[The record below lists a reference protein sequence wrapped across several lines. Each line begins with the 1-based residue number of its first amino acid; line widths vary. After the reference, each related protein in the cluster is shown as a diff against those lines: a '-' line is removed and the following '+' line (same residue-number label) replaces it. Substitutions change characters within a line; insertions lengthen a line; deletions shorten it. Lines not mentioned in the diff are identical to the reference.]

1 MVNARWIAVVLVIIG
16 ASSYGILSSFIKI
29 AFASGFKDG
38 QITVAQITAGALML
52 WILVAF
58 NKKSW
63 VNPFRGPWIQLAC
76 IGIFGLSL
84 TTIFYNS
91 SLTHLDASLSIVLLF
106 QFTWMTIAMDCIAR
120 KRLPRPNETLAIIV
134 IMIGTLLD
142 VNIFG
147 ANWSQLSGKG
157 ILFGLLS
164 GLTYSLF
171 LFMTGQVKSDLPPLM
186 KSAVMITAAI
196 PMIYLVY
203 PPNIF
208 LDGNTLQLLG
218 WGLMLGFFGQ
228 VVPTI
233 AFNVGIPRIGSTL
246 AAMLGSIELPVA
258 IVAAFLLLGEPVLL
272 VQWLG
277 MILIL
282 AGILLSE
289 KRSRAEIAK
298 IVRNER

>member
-1 MVNARWIAVVLVIIG
+1 MVNARWIAIVLVIIG

-29 AFASGFKDG
+29 AYESGFRDA
-38 QITVAQITAGALML
+38 QITAAQITAGAVML
-52 WILVAF
+52 WVLVAF

-76 IGIFGLSL
+76 IGIFGLAL
-84 TTIFYNS
+84 TAIFYNI
-91 SLTHLDASLSIVLLF
+91 SLMNLDASLSIVLLF

-120 KRLPRPNETLAIIV
+120 KRLPRQNEALAIVV
-134 IMIGTLLD
+134 IMIGTLLA
-142 VNIFG
+142 VNVFG
-147 ANWSQLSGKG
+147 TDWSGLSGRG

-164 GLTYSLF
+164 GFTYSLF
-171 LFMTGQVKSDLPPLM
+171 LFLTGQVKSDLPPLM

-208 LDGNTLQLLG
+208 LGGNTVQLLG
-218 WGLMLGFFGQ
+218 WGLMLGFLGQ
-228 VVPTI
+228 VVPTT
-233 AFNVGIPRIGSTL
+233 AFNIGIPKIGSTL
-246 AAMLGSIELPVA
+246 AAMLGSIELPVG
-258 IVAAFLLLGEPVLL
+258 IVAAFLIIGEPVLL

-289 KRSRAEIAK
+289 KRTKAETA
-298 IVRNER
+298 VGARHER